1 MKNGRMTMAMAFLM
15 PMALLAAPAIK
26 LDPVAEKFPVW
37 TGVTD
42 KNLVCGRELC
52 PSDLRHKITI
62 VIEVEPN
69 DKLQDQLIAAGPLL
83 SKTGIAAGFAETW
96 EDRVV
101 PRHAIVLV
109 SNRGKRNPEA
119 FKTATTPKKGDKN
132 GTVLAGYVNGF
143 GASIYNDVTF
153 EGAPDSTGKRPFL
166 YVMGPTG
173 KEPICQG
180 PLNDATIK
188 EANAAI
194 AKAKKEMSG
203 WDPAWQPFFGT
214 VPADKIPPAYAKA
227 LEKGR
232 SGKMSPLDPIAKG
245 LLKGILSKDEAT
257 STEAQILFDAINQT
271 RSDLVMRI
279 TMEASACPHRA
290 YYDIQE
296 LLRYWPME
304 KKRVEA
310 AYAKIKTNP
319 DVEPIAKVFCKV
331 MEWAK
336 PDFVCKNAN
345 EVKKNIAELNKM
357 KKTVAAAK
365 ESKNITVQN
374 AALIV
379 DMKIDEL
386 IASMPSKVP
395 VK

>member
-1 MKNGRMTMAMAFLM
+1 MA
-15 PMALLAAPAIK
+15 
-26 LDPVAEKFPVW
+26 D
-37 TGVTD
+37 
-42 KNLVCGRELC
+42 
-52 PSDLRHKITI
+52 
-62 VIEVEPN
+62 
-69 DKLQDQLIAAGPLL
+69 
-83 SKTGIAAGFAETW
+83 
-96 EDRVV
+96 
-101 PRHAIVLV
+101 
-109 SNRGKRNPEA
+109 
-119 FKTATTPKKGDKN
+119 
-132 GTVLAGYVNGF
+132 
-143 GASIYNDVTF
+143 
-153 EGAPDSTGKRPFL
+153 
-166 YVMGPTG
+166 
-173 KEPICQG
+173 
-180 PLNDATIK
+180 
-188 EANAAI
+188 
-194 AKAKKEMSG
+194 

-214 VPADKIPPAYAKA
+214 VPADKIPPALAKA

-232 SGKMSPLDPIAKG
+232 SGKMSPLDPVAKG
-245 LLKGILSKDEAT
+245 LLKGVLSKDEAKA
-257 STEAQILFDAINQT
+257 TEAQILFDAINQT
-271 RSDLVMRI
+271 RSDLAMRI

-310 AYAKIKTNP
+310 GLAKIKTNP

-331 MEWAK
+331 MDWSK
-336 PDFVCKNAN
+336 PDFVCKNAT

-365 ESKNITVQN
+365 ESKNIVVQN